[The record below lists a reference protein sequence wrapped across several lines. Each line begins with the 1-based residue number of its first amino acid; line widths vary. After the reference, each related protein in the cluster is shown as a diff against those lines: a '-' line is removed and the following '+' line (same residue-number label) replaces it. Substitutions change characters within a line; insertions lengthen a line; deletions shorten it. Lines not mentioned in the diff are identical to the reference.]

1 MFRKAIQMKFLATL
15 LIAGLCLAV
24 NAQSSDLNGIVSRT
38 DSVYSAELDAYL
50 NLVIYEPEPMIAD
63 GQFTPILYIFGD
75 ILFETFAGSIN
86 YLHRELELIPNCILF
101 GINEIP
107 GKPFGSFQQEYAS
120 FISTGLMEQLSA
132 KYNLNGKGVLF
143 GHSRA
148 SRLVGRVIQE
158 NPDYINRFILSAPW
172 FTSEHLSELEKSF
185 SGRSERFSIYYSL
198 SSEDLEMPDIREA
211 KDNFADFLAK
221 HQEVV
226 QANYQFFEN
235 ETHMSIPPLSFYF
248 GIKYLLQ

>member
-1 MFRKAIQMKFLATL
+1 MKYVASV

-24 NAQSSDLNGIVSRT
+24 SAQTSDLNHIIGQV

-50 NLVIYEPEPMIAD
+50 GLLIYEPELMIPE
-63 GQFTPILYIFGD
+63 GKVTPILYIFGD
-75 ILFETFAGSIN
+75 VLFEPFAGSIN
-86 YLHRELELIPNCILF
+86 YLHKELELIPNCILI

-107 GKPFGSFQQEYAS
+107 GKPFGTFQQEYSS

-132 KYNLNGKGVLF
+132 KYDLTHNGVLF

-148 SRLVGRVIQE
+148 SRLVGKVIQE

-172 FTSEHLSELEKSF
+172 FTAEHLSELEKSF
-185 SGRSERFSIYYSL
+185 SGKTERISVYYSL
-198 SSEDLEMPDIREA
+198 SSEDTEMPAIQEA
-211 KDNFADFLAK
+211 KDNFADLLDL
-221 HQEVV
+221 HQNVV
-226 QANYQFFEN
+226 QAKYQFFEN
-235 ETHMSIPPLSFYF
+235 ETHMSIPPLSFYY